1 MVTFYMLFIL
11 LNRIRNRKLPRNK
24 TKILKKQ
31 RNRTKIVKKQKRMKF
46 HKKELLPLGHWI
58 CRISKRPR
66 IRLLQASL
74 PRELEWVSWH
84 NGMSCTEKVVLGSK
98 SSCHTSCEKFRR
110 QNVLFFNEIV
120 YGNHFPLRQWRI
132 H

>member
-46 HKKELLPLGHWI
+46 HKKELLPLDH
-58 CRISKRPR
+58 
-66 IRLLQASL
+66 
-74 PRELEWVSWH
+74 
-84 NGMSCTEKVVLGSK
+84 
-98 SSCHTSCEKFRR
+98 
-110 QNVLFFNEIV
+110 
-120 YGNHFPLRQWRI
+120 
-132 H
+132 